1 MKTRSS
7 LTHASRGY
15 GTFYSILEITIKVVI
30 TETLVGS
37 LFFAFIVEK
46 LK

>member
-1 MKTRSS
+1 MA
-7 LTHASRGY
+7 HFIAY
-15 GTFYSILEITIKVVI
+15 IVEITIKVVI

-37 LFFAFIVEK
+37 LFFAFMVEK